1 MKDTEKGLILNFTGN
16 GKGKTSAALGI
27 ALRALGWDWRVAVV
41 QFVKGPR
48 ETGEMRFF
56 HKYFPGMIFEQHGI
70 GRTNQPGDHAAA
82 ARACWKRAEEL
93 LKDFD
98 GELLILDELNIA
110 LSHGMVGAEEVSRAL
125 KEKRP
130 GLHVVITGRHAPEDA
145 LNLCDLVSEIGEVRH
160 PYRNGVPALKG
171 LDF

>member
-1 MKDTEKGLILNFTGN
+1 MKDAEKGLILNFTGN
-16 GKGKTSAALGI
+16 GKGKTSAALGV

-56 HKYFPGMIFEQHGI
+56 HKYFPDMIFEPHGI

-82 ARACWKRAEEL
+82 ARKGWKRAE
-93 LKDFD
+93 
-98 GELLILDELNIA
+98 ELLILDELNIA

-130 GLHVVITGRHAPEDA
+130 GLHVVITGRHAPEDV